1 MINKKINKV
10 IDEEIRP
17 FLLKHGGDL
26 EVANVEKGVVE
37 INLLGQCKH
46 CLSSDDTVKEL
57 IEAALIKEIPE
68 IKKVKVENQISEEL
82 LNEARKILNK

>member
-1 MINKKINKV
+1 MIKKKINEV
-10 IDEEIRP
+10 IDEKIRP
-17 FLLKHGGDL
+17 YLAKHGGDL
-26 EVANVEKGVVE
+26 EVAHVKNGVVE

-46 CLSSDDTVKEL
+46 CLSSDDTVKEV

-68 IKKVKVENQISEEL
+68 IKKVKVENQVNEEL